1 MKYIIYILLFFPI
14 WVTAQTYKYIGIEE
28 GLSNRRIFSIQKD
41 AEGYMWFLTNEGM
54 DRYNGKDIKHYRLNK
69 DDNSLESPIHLGWIY
84 TNPHI
89 GTWVIGKQGRVFQYE
104 RKYDDF
110 KLVYKLPNSLETIS
124 YGYMDRN
131 NNIWLCRKHSILL
144 YNTENAQ
151 ILQFTNILHSNIT
164 AIEQVDDHHFFIST
178 ETGVR
183 YLKLENGTLKII
195 PTETLDY
202 FHVQV
207 NELYYHQ
214 ASKRLLIGSFERGL
228 FVYDMN
234 NREIIKPEVDLSDV
248 SITCM
253 APLDESQLLISTEG
267 MGVYKININTCQM
280 EQYIV
285 ANYQSYNE
293 MNGNNINNVFVDE
306 EKRVWLSNYPTG
318 ITVIDYRYENYHW
331 MKHSMGNKQ
340 SLINDQVHAVIED
353 SDGDLWFG
361 TSNGISLYHSS
372 TGQWH
377 SFLSSFDRQLKD
389 KNHIFITLCEVSPG
403 IIWAGG
409 YTSGIYKINKHKLSV
424 EYFSPYL
431 LTSVNMRPDK
441 YIRDMIKDS
450 KGNIWSGGYYNLK
463 CFDLETNEVRLYPG
477 VSSVT
482 SIVEHDKDHMWIG
495 TASGL
500 YLLDRN
506 SGKYQYAGSELEGV
520 YINSLYQANDG
531 LLYIGTNGAGVFVY
545 NIQKQSFEHYYT
557 DNSALVS
564 NRIFTIL
571 PEVDGRIMMSTEN
584 GITCFFVKEKHFH
597 NWTRGEGLLPA
608 YFNASS
614 GTLRMNKSFVFGS
627 TDGAIEVPENVKF
640 PSYKFSRMIFSD
652 FHVSYQ
658 PVYPDGK
665 DSPLKECIDE
675 TDVLKLKHD
684 QNTFSLKVSTINYES
699 PGNTFY
705 SWKLEGFYEK
715 WTQPGTN
722 SLIRF
727 TNLPPGKYTLHVRAI
742 SREEHDVIF
751 EERTMKVIIAHPFWL
766 SWWAIL
772 CYVPLVIWGFSFIL
786 RVINLRKQK
795 NISDEKT
802 QFFINTAHDIRT
814 PLTMIKAPLEELLD
828 EEPLTDT
835 GITRTKAALRN
846 VDSLLRLAT
855 NLINFERADVY
866 SSELSISEYELNTYL
881 KDVCNSFSSYATIKH
896 IDFTY
901 ESNFNYLNVWFD
913 KEKMDSILKNIISN
927 SLKYTA
933 ENGKVSVSVSDM
945 NDFWK
950 VVISDTGIGIPASE
964 ERKLFKLHF
973 RASNAINSKVTGSG
987 IGLMLVG
994 KLVRLH
1000 KGKIQIK
1007 SVEHQ
1012 GTTVQIIF
1020 PKNNKSTQEAT
1031 SASSP
1036 KIQLQT
1042 PELTVPNV
1050 FSNVANTEVVTAK
1063 KEMQRILIVEDNDEL
1078 RSYLVSLLS
1087 PQYYVQACCNGR
1099 EALVIVKEFWPEL
1112 ILSDVMMP
1120 EMQGDELCAAIKK
1133 DVETSHIPVLL
1144 LTALGDEKNI
1154 LDGLTIGADEYIV
1167 KPFSVKL
1174 LKANIANLLSNRAL
1188 LRQRYA
1194 NLEIDSEPVPSANG
1208 MNSLDWKFISEVK
1221 KNIEKNIDNTDFCV
1235 DKLCELQGVSR
1246 TSLYSKL
1253 KALTGQSPTALI
1265 RVTRLKYA
1273 ARLLK
1278 EGEHNI
1284 GEIADMSG
1292 FSETKYFREVFKKYY
1307 RMSPSTYAKEG
1318 KSLSSVVVVEDEP
1331 EEEEA
1336 TD

>member
-69 DDNSLESPIHLGWIY
+69 DDKTLESPIHLGWIY

-124 YGYMDRN
+124 YGYMDRS

-164 AIEQVDDHHFFIST
+164 AIEQVDDHYFFIST

-306 EKRVWLSNYPTG
+306 EKRIWLSNYPTG

-506 SGKYQYAGSELEGV
+506 SGKYQYVGSELEGV

-584 GITCFFVKEKHFH
+584 GITCFFAKEKHFH

-684 QNTFSLKVSTINYES
+684 QNTFSLKVSTINYDS
-699 PGNTFY
+699 PGSTLY

-727 TNLPPGKYTLHVRAI
+727 TNLPSGKYTLHVRAI

-772 CYVPLVIWGFSFIL
+772 CYVLLVIWGFSFIL

-881 KDVCNSFSSYATIKH
+881 KDVCSSFSSYATIKH

-901 ESNFNYLNVWFD
+901 KSNFNYLNVWFD
-913 KEKMDSILKNIISN
+913 KEKMESIFKNIISN
-927 SLKYTA
+927 ALKYTP
-933 ENGKVSVSVSDM
+933 ENGNVQVFVSETSDSWSVE
-945 NDFWK
+945 
-950 VVISDTGIGIPASE
+950 VRDTGIGIPANE
-964 ERKLFKLHF
+964 QKKLFKLHF
-973 RASNAINSKVTGSG
+973 RGSNAINSKVTGSG
-987 IGLMLVG
+987 IGLMLVW

-1000 KGKIQIK
+1000 KGKINLSSIENQGSVIK
-1007 SVEHQ
+1007 I
-1012 GTTVQIIF
+1012 TF
-1020 PKNNKSTQEAT
+1020 PKDSKRFRKAHLAT
-1031 SASSP
+1031 PSKQRIENTIDNVPPPSP
-1036 KIQLQT
+1036 EIYENAQ
-1042 PELTVPNV
+1042 
-1050 FSNVANTEVVTAK
+1050 K
-1063 KEMQRILIVEDNDEL
+1063 KENINHRRILIVEDNDEL
-1078 RSYLVSLLS
+1078 RNYLSQTLS
-1087 PQYYVQACCNGR
+1087 EEYFVQVCSNGK
-1099 EALVIVKEFWPEL
+1099 EALTIIPEYKPEL
-1112 ILSDVMMP
+1112 VISDIMMP
-1120 EMQGDELCAAIKK
+1120 EMRGDELCQAIKNNI
-1133 DVETSHIPVLL
+1133 ETSHIPVIL
-1144 LTALGDEKNI
+1144 LTALNNEKDI
-1154 LDGLTIGADEYIV
+1154 LSGLQIGADEYVV
-1167 KPFSVKL
+1167 KPFNIGI
-1174 LKANIANLLSNRAL
+1174 LKANVANLLANRAL
-1188 LRQRYA
+1188 LRSKFA
-1194 NLEIDSEPVPSANG
+1194 NLDLNDEENDEDCINCSQDI
-1208 MNSLDWKFISEVK
+1208 DWKFIANVK
-1221 KNIEKNIDNTDFCV
+1221 KNVEDNIDNPALTV
-1235 DKLCELQGVSR
+1235 DVLCSLMGMSR
-1246 TSLYSKL
+1246 TSFYNKL
-1253 KALTGQSPTALI
+1253 RALTDQAPGDYIRLI
-1265 RVTRLKYA
+1265 RLKRA
-1273 ARLLK
+1273 VQLLK
-1278 EGEHNI
+1278 EDTHSI
-1284 GEIADMSG
+1284 TEIAEMTG
-1292 FSETKYFREVFKKYY
+1292 FSDAKYFREVFKKHYNV
-1307 RMSPSTYAKEG
+1307 SPSQYGKEKKAVSKEG
-1318 KSLSSVVVVEDEP
+1318 GEKKE
-1331 EEEEA
+1331 
-1336 TD
+1336 

>member
-195 PTETLDY
+195 PAETLDY

-214 ASKRLLIGSFERGL
+214 VSKRLLIGSFERGL

-306 EKRVWLSNYPTG
+306 EKRIWLSNYPTG

-506 SGKYQYAGSELEGV
+506 SGKYQYVGSELEGV

-608 YFNASS
+608 YFNAAA
-614 GTLRMNKSFVFGS
+614 GTVRKNKNFVFGS
-627 TDGAIEVPENVKF
+627 TDGAIELPMNVKF
-640 PSYKFSRMIFSD
+640 PDYKFSRLVFSD
-652 FHVSYQ
+652 FHLSYQ
-658 PVYPDGK
+658 PVYPGVK
-665 DSPLKECIDE
+665 DSPLQKSIDE
-675 TDVLKLKHD
+675 TDVLELAYD
-684 QNTFSLKVSTINYES
+684 ENTFSFEVSTINYDS
-699 PGNTFY
+699 PGNALY

-715 WTQPGTN
+715 WTQPGAN
-722 SLIRF
+722 NLIRF
-727 TNLPPGKYTLHVRAI
+727 TNLPPGRYILHVRAI
-742 SREEHDVIF
+742 SREEHDIVF
-751 EERTMKVIIAHPFWL
+751 QERAMKIIITQPFWS

-772 CYVPLVIWGFSFIL
+772 CYILLVIGGFYFVL

-814 PLTMIKAPLEELLD
+814 PLTLIKAPLEELL
-828 EEPLTDT
+828 EEETLTDN
-835 GITRTKAALRN
+835 GITRTNIALRN
-846 VDSLLRLAT
+846 VEVLLRLVS
-855 NLINFERADVY
+855 NLINFERTDVY
-866 SSELSISEYELNTYL
+866 SSKMSVSEYELNTYMNEIY
-881 KDVCNSFSSYATIKH
+881 NSFSSYAAIRR
-896 IDFTY
+896 IEYTY
-901 ESNFNYLNVWFD
+901 ESTFSYMNVSFD

-927 SLKYTA
+927 SLKYTP
-933 ENGKVSVSVSDM
+933 ENGKVSISVSDT
-945 NDFWK
+945 NDSWK
-950 VVISDTGIGIPASE
+950 VIIKDTGIGIPASE
-964 ERKLFKLHF
+964 QSKLFKLHF

-994 KLVRLH
+994 KLVSLH
-1000 KGKIQIK
+1000 GGKISVD

-1012 GTTVQIIF
+1012 GTTIKIVF
-1020 PKNNKSTQEAT
+1020 PKKNKT
-1031 SASSP
+1031 SQSISDEASSKFEALAP
-1036 KIQLQT
+1036 VL
-1042 PELTVPNV
+1042 PAPNV
-1050 FSNVANTEVVTAK
+1050 PAKTTATIDDPNLR
-1063 KEMQRILIVEDNDEL
+1063 RILVVEDNDEL
-1078 RSYLVSLLS
+1078 RSYLVSSLS
-1087 PQYYVQACCNGR
+1087 SIYNVQACANGK
-1099 EALVIVKEFWPEL
+1099 EALIIIKEYWPEL
-1112 ILSDVMMP
+1112 VLSDIMMP
-1120 EMQGDELCAAIKK
+1120 EMRGDELCVAIKS
-1133 DVETSHIPVLL
+1133 DIEISHIPVLL
-1144 LTALGDEKNI
+1144 LTALGEENNI
-1154 LDGLTIGADEYIV
+1154 LDGLSIGADEYLI
-1167 KPFSVKL
+1167 KPFSVKIL
-1174 LKANIANLLSNRAL
+1174 RANIANLLANREL
-1188 LRQRYA
+1188 LRMRYA
-1194 NLEIDSEPVPSANG
+1194 NLDIEAKSMVPSANG
-1208 MNSLDWKFISEVK
+1208 TNSLDWKFISNVK
-1221 KNIEKNIDNTDFCV
+1221 KIVDENINNPEFSVNV
-1235 DKLCELQGVSR
+1235 LCESSGMSR
-1246 TSLYSKL
+1246 TSFYCKL
-1253 KALTGQSPTALI
+1253 KALTGQSPTEFI
-1265 RVTRLKYA
+1265 RVMRLKRA
-1273 ARLLK
+1273 TELLK
-1278 EGEHNI
+1278 EGEYAIN
-1284 GEIADMSG
+1284 EISDMVG

-1307 RMSPSTYAKEG
+1307 KMSPSRYAKEG
-1318 KSLSSVVVVEDEP
+1318 GNPSAELEDD
-1331 EEEEA
+1331 EE
-1336 TD
+1336 D